1 MDEHHSVEYV
11 IWGVPKGQTADTLLY
26 TRARTMD
33 EARLVMRTLRDTFG
47 ARAMRVQMIDLSKPV
62 DFGAT
67 FANTV
72 GQ

>member
-1 MDEHHSVEYV
+1 MMDEHGNTYV
-11 IWGVPKGQTADTLLY
+11 VWGIPKGSTADTLLY